1 MPDPEIKIFPDLES
15 LSRAVAERFA
25 ALARAAAGA
34 GKPFIVALSG
44 GSTPRRTCELLADP
58 ALAVPW
64 SAVHLFQVDERFVPP
79 DHEESNFRMLRQAL
93 LDRAPVPAENVHRI
107 RTETGTPLEAAREYE
122 KELRQILAP
131 SAGAPPRF
139 DLILLGLGADGHTAS
154 LFPGSP
160 ALEERARWVA
170 ADFVQK
176 LLAWRVTLTLPV
188 LNAAREIIFLVSG
201 AEKADTLRRV
211 VRGRE
216 QRLPA
221 ERVRLPDGRLAWF
234 ADADAARLL
243 APPKGSA

>member
-1 MPDPEIKIFPDLES
+1 MAEPEIETFPDLES

-25 ALARAAAGA
+25 ELAREAAEA
-34 GKPFIVALSG
+34 GKAFFAALSG
-44 GSTPRRTCELLADP
+44 GSTPRLAYQLLAEP
-58 ALAVPW
+58 SRAVPW
-64 SAVHLFQVDERFVPP
+64 SAIHLFQVDERFVPP
-79 DHEESNFRMLRQAL
+79 DDEESNYRMLRQSL
-93 LDRAPVPAENVHRI
+93 LDRAGVPAENVHRI

-122 KELRQILAP
+122 KELRQVFVP
-131 SAGAPPRF
+131 PGGGPPRF

-201 AEKADTLRRV
+201 AEKAETFRRV
-211 VRGRE
+211 VRGLE

-221 ERVRLPDGRLAWF
+221 ERVRPFDGRLLWY
-234 ADADAARLL
+234 ADAAAARLL
-243 APPKGSA
+243 APPRG